1 MLIKI
6 SSVAYKLL
14 VKKFDTNSKL
24 LKLPKYTKTDDWG
37 IWLFFYIPQGHEQ
50 VAKPLIQVQHEVQ
63 FVLER
68 TGLRGSEGCQKLQVR
83 W

>member
-1 MLIKI
+1 MIGEKGHLVVFFIY
-6 SSVAYKLL
+6 SSR
-14 VKKFDTNSKL
+14 
-24 LKLPKYTKTDDWG
+24 P
-37 IWLFFYIPQGHEQ
+37 EQ

-68 TGLRGSEGCQKLQVR
+68 TGSRGSEGCQKLLVR